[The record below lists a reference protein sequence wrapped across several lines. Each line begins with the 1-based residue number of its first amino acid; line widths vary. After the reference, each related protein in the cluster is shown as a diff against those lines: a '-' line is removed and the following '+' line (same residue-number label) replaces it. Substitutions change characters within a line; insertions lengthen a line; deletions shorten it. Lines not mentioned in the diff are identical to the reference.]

1 MHTRCL
7 SFVRRAWTFF
17 SRRRIEARLRDELR
31 FHVGMEAHAQQ
42 RLGLSPE
49 EASRQAR
56 LAVGRF
62 DRAREE
68 YRDALGF
75 RALDDLGRDVRL
87 ASRGLWRTPGFALA
101 ASVTLALGIGANT
114 LLFNAVYALLW
125 RPLPFPDA
133 AQLAA
138 VAQEADGTSG
148 PAQCSGYDAAWIGDH
163 VASIQDVGLAARRAP
178 TGVLV
183 GNVPLDLESAWVSSA
198 YLRAL
203 AVRPVAGRFFGEEE
217 DRGRSAEPVAL
228 LAETAWRRYFGGDPS
243 LVGKTITTLQG
254 AKRRQVR
261 IIGILPDRDT
271 LPHVAGAE
279 IVTAI
284 PWLHPDLRSDRGNA
298 QFRTVLR
305 VRSGVSVALASSQ
318 VTAALAA
325 GNADLPQRQRR
336 ARAWLVPLR
345 EALLSGSRTPI
356 WMLYAA
362 AGLLLVLTTAN
373 VASLF
378 LARALARQHE
388 SAVRTA
394 LGASLRHV
402 IRAQFAEALL
412 VCLVGLG
419 AAFALNMVAQPL
431 LPDVFPELDEV
442 GAELLRPSG
451 ALVGFGVACT
461 LVVAGALALLPALL
475 RRQAS
480 VTSGLTSA
488 GRGVSAPPRGPALLA
503 AVQLA
508 LMLVLLALGSLVS
521 RSFIQALKSDP
532 GFDPSGVI
540 TFRVSL
546 PAEEKARLAEAY
558 EAARI
563 VASLPGT
570 RRVAFSFE
578 APLGGGFAA
587 KHTSRAEADTADPMI
602 PIRLGS
608 SGYLETLGARILRG
622 RTLTEEEVRSERSVA
637 VLNESAARAL
647 FGSQDPVGRIVRSGF
662 GNSVLTIV
670 GLVHDMRTSGLD
682 RAADPAIYY
691 PYLPYFGSGV
701 VFSVRT
707 TEPLERFIPAVTR
720 RLASWNAAVVVR
732 SGRSLEAGLRQTIR
746 PRLRAGSL
754 VGAFALLGL
763 LIGMVGLYG
772 TLSADVSRQRRELGI
787 RLALGASAGSILGR
801 VLGRGL
807 RLVAAGVVLGMAGSA
822 GAAVLIRRHLFGI
835 GPWDGVSFATAV
847 ALMVAAASIAILVPA
862 LRAARLDPAATL
874 RQS

>member
-488 GRGVSAPPRGPALLA
+488 GRGVSAPPRGRALLA

>member
-480 VTSGLTSA
+480 VTSGLTSGGGGA
-488 GRGVSAPPRGPALLA
+488 PPPPRGRALLA

>member
-87 ASRGLWRTPGFALA
+87 GSRGLWRTPGFALA

-488 GRGVSAPPRGPALLA
+488 GRGVSAPPRGRALLA
-503 AVQLA
+503 PVQLA
-508 LMLVLLALGSLVS
+508 LVGVLLALGSLVS